1 VLHFYRCIYFPP
13 VHNIFHSSSFI
24 QLTMQN

>member
-1 VLHFYRCIYFPP
+1 M
-13 VHNIFHSSSFI
+13 FHSSSFI